1 MYALHAAKVSKI
13 PVRIFHAHGASIT
26 KDWKLPIKLVCK
38 ACLPTNMTHHFSCGV
53 EAAKCYFGQK
63 VVDENDYVLIPNAID
78 VARFIYNPKIRN
90 KIRKEN
96 NLENKHVV
104 GHAKKNDLK
113 IIGAGD
119 YKTFYDEGFIDLT
132 PYEWVDLFRNAEKVI
147 TGTFHG
153 TVFSI
158 KYNKSVL
165 CYPTEKNRINKI
177 RSLLSDMKIA
187 SRLLEVGCEDDF
199 IPLLDTPM
207 DYTETRNYIAQKIQE
222 ADDFLTGDKS

>member
-1 MYALHAAKVSKI
+1 MIRILHSVSNMDRAGIETMLMNYYRYMDKSKVQFDFLCNKKKPGAYDDEIKSMGGRIYHTPGLNPAKY
-13 PVRIFHAHGASIT
+13 PVYLKYMRELFQ
-26 KDWKLPIKLVCK
+26 
-38 ACLPTNMTHHFSCGV
+38 
-53 EAAKCYFGQK
+53 E
-63 VVDENDYVLIPNAID
+63 
-78 VARFIYNPKIRN
+78 
-90 KIRKEN
+90 
-96 NLENKHVV
+96 
-104 GHAKKNDLK
+104 HAKKNDLK

>member
-1 MYALHAAKVSKI
+1 M
-13 PVRIFHAHGASIT
+13 
-26 KDWKLPIKLVCK
+26 
-38 ACLPTNMTHHFSCGV
+38 
-53 EAAKCYFGQK
+53 
-63 VVDENDYVLIPNAID
+63 
-78 VARFIYNPKIRN
+78 
-90 KIRKEN
+90 
-96 NLENKHVV
+96 
-104 GHAKKNDLK
+104 

-187 SRLLEVGCEDDF
+187 SRLLKVDAKMIYPAVGYANGLYGNSKLYCTEDSGS
-199 IPLLDTPM
+199 
-207 DYTETRNYIAQKIQE
+207 R
-222 ADDFLTGDKS
+222 

>member
-1 MYALHAAKVSKI
+1 
-13 PVRIFHAHGASIT
+13 
-26 KDWKLPIKLVCK
+26 
-38 ACLPTNMTHHFSCGV
+38 MTHHFSCGV

>member
-1 MYALHAAKVSKI
+1 MCAVVQFWTFATSGDVFDRPYDWSQSPLII
-13 PVRIFHAHGASIT
+13 PS
-26 KDWKLPIKLVCK
+26 
-38 ACLPTNMTHHFSCGV
+38 HFTTQIG
-53 EAAKCYFGQK
+53 Y
-63 VVDENDYVLIPNAID
+63 
-78 VARFIYNPKIRN
+78 
-90 KIRKEN
+90 
-96 NLENKHVV
+96 
-104 GHAKKNDLK
+104 AKKNDLK